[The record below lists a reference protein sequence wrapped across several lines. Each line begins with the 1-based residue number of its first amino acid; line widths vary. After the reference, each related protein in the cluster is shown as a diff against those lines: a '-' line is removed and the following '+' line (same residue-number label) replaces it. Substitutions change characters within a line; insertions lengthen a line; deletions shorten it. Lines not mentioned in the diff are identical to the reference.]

1 MSERFEERA
10 DLCPSCG
17 GELLPLVFG
26 YPSPEMMKAAN
37 RGEIALGGCVLPED
51 PPLYECS
58 ACDSRFYER
67 DLTFTVP

>member
-1 MSERFEERA
+1 M
-10 DLCPSCG
+10 DLCQSCG

-26 YPSPEMMKAAN
+26 YPSPEMMKAAT
-37 RGEIALGGCVLPED
+37 RGETALGGCVLPED